1 MRSML
6 NEKEDG
12 NRTAVV
18 LILPLA
24 SFLVLFFF
32 LDMSDFVRVASSL
45 GPATLLAV
53 VLVSAMRP
61 IVGGIRS
68 RIAFKPVASL
78 TLLDATKGY
87 VLSAYGSIFLP
98 SAIGGDV
105 LRIEH
110 MKNSTGTTRKE
121 SFLVAATERVL
132 GLLSLVF
139 LTICV
144 LFFDVPFTMSW
155 YWLITAVIGGFAL
168 FLGSKFLL
176 DSSDD
181 GSMLNRTLTYVRSYA
196 SMKLLLP
203 VFILS
208 VLFQVIS
215 LSVPVLVAYS
225 LAGLNVAIIIAL
237 VTPAI
242 ALFSALPISIGG
254 IGLREASYVGTG
266 ALFNIDESVCL
277 LSGLALSMS
286 IILSGVP
293 GVFIQSELLSH
304 ENYKETNSKNKI

>member
-1 MRSML
+1 M
-6 NEKEDG
+6 
-12 NRTAVV
+12 
-18 LILPLA
+18 
-24 SFLVLFFF
+24 
-32 LDMSDFVRVASSL
+32 
-45 GPATLLAV
+45 
-53 VLVSAMRP
+53 
-61 IVGGIRS
+61 
-68 RIAFKPVASL
+68 
-78 TLLDATKGY
+78 
-87 VLSAYGSIFLP
+87 
-98 SAIGGDV
+98 
-105 LRIEH
+105 
-110 MKNSTGTTRKE
+110 
-121 SFLVAATERVL
+121 
-132 GLLSLVF
+132 
-139 LTICV
+139 
-144 LFFDVPFTMSW
+144 
-155 YWLITAVIGGFAL
+155 L

-225 LAGLNVAIIIAL
+225 LAGLNAAIIIAL

-266 ALFNIDESVCL
+266 ALFNIEESVCL

-293 GVFIQSELLSH
+293 GIFIQSELLSH

>member
-1 MRSML
+1 MRIA
-6 NEKEDG
+6 KEDG

-18 LILPLA
+18 LVLPLA

-32 LDMSDFVRVASSL
+32 LDLSDFLHVASSI

-53 VLVSAMRP
+53 VFVSGIRP
-61 IVGGIRS
+61 LVGGVRS
-68 RIAFKPVASL
+68 RIAFKPIASL
-78 TLLDATKGY
+78 SLLDATKGY

-110 MKNSTGTTRKE
+110 MKNSTRTTRKE

-144 LFFDVPFTMSW
+144 LFFDVPFTLSW
-155 YWLITAVIGGFAL
+155 HWFVAAVVSGFILL
-168 FLGSKFLL
+168 FGSRSILYSTD
-176 DSSDD
+176 DSS
-181 GSMLNRTLTYVRSYA
+181 MINRTLTYVRTYA

-203 VFILS
+203 VFALS
-208 VLFQVIS
+208 VLFQVVS

-225 LAGLNVAIIIAL
+225 LAGLNAATVIAL

-266 ALFNIDESVCL
+266 ALFNLDESVCL
-277 LSGLALSMS
+277 ISGLALSMS
-286 IILSGVP
+286 IILSGVL

-304 ENYKETNSKNKI
+304 ENHKETNSNNKF

>member
-1 MRSML
+1 M
-6 NEKEDG
+6 K
-12 NRTAVV
+12 V
-18 LILPLA
+18 LENPQA
-24 SFLVLFFF
+24 
-32 LDMSDFVRVASSL
+32 
-45 GPATLLAV
+45 
-53 VLVSAMRP
+53 
-61 IVGGIRS
+61 
-68 RIAFKPVASL
+68 KP
-78 TLLDATKGY
+78 
-87 VLSAYGSIFLP
+87 
-98 SAIGGDV
+98 
-105 LRIEH
+105 
-110 MKNSTGTTRKE
+110 GTTRKE

-144 LFFDVPFTMSW
+144 LFLDVPFTMSW
-155 YWLITAVIGGFAL
+155 YWLITAVVGGFAL

-225 LAGLNVAIIIAL
+225 LAGLNAAIIIAL

-304 ENYKETNSKNKI
+304 ENYKETNSKNII